1 MSESS
6 VPPGPAN
13 GAAGVAERRASVESR
28 EDRYRLLAG
37 ATSDVLWDW
46 DVATGRV
53 ERNEA
58 IYTTFGYAPDAVE
71 PTREWWHNRTHPDD
85 RRATEAVVHDALA
98 RLGAFSLE
106 YRFKRADGSYATVFD
121 RAWIMRD
128 AAGNAMR
135 AVGSCVDVSE
145 RKALEF
151 ELRAKTERL
160 AAMMDMQR
168 EIASASFNEPNALSR
183 VAERAAR
190 LTHADGAVIARLN
203 RGELVSVGAYRS
215 GHAAG
220 DATVEL
226 EPEIARDAVRTREP
240 VVVWD
245 VEHDSRI
252 DFAGAKN
259 VNVGALVAV
268 PLIAENRV
276 IGVLWV
282 HSKAPQVFGTDEVQ
296 ALTLVA
302 GVIAVAM
309 ANADRFSENQRLLAQ
324 RTSALAAARESEER
338 YRMVADGTLIQIVFI
353 DTMERCT
360 FANKA
365 VAHMLGRAPDT
376 LVGQHVRDIAG
387 AVNYER
393 IRAHIM
399 AALTGREQQFDLEW
413 DCPNGERRLLAVRH
427 VPRRDE
433 AGVVTGFFAISE
445 DETDRREL
453 QEQVQRTQRME
464 AVGQLAGGVAHD
476 FNNLLT
482 VIGGFSQMLRADPS
496 LNADQRNDVDEIH
509 KATQRASALT
519 RQLLAFS
526 RKQTMQPAPVDLNA
540 IVRDNERMLRRL
552 VREDLTLE
560 CNLASSLGTVFADSR
575 QIEHVLVNLVVN
587 ARDATGEGGR
597 ITIDTADV
605 EIQPGRANPVAPGA
619 WVRLRVS
626 DTGVGMSN
634 ETMQHMFEPFYT
646 TKPAGEGTG
655 LGLAMAYGIIEQ
667 SGGAIFAE
675 SEPGRGTVFTVLLPR
690 ANEAPRHRKTP
701 ASGAAVSARGE
712 RVLLVEDEEP
722 VRALARR
729 VLERAGYVVA
739 LAKNGREALALV
751 QAEPKGF
758 ALIVSDVVMPEMG
771 GLELAERVRET
782 DPELP
787 VLLMSGYA
795 ATEIERRGGVPEGA
809 RFLQKPF
816 GPDAL
821 LSAVRQAHSPDSR

>member
-1 MSESS
+1 M
-6 VPPGPAN
+6 PAHDLPG
-13 GAAGVAERRASVESR
+13 RRAVTHASPETR

-46 DVATGRV
+46 DIATGRV

-58 IYTTFGYAPDAVE
+58 VYTTFGYAPDAVE
-71 PTREWWHNRTHPDD
+71 PTREWWHDRTHPDD
-85 RRATEAVVHDALA
+85 RGATEAVVTDALA
-98 RLGAFSLE
+98 RLSAFSLE
-106 YRFKRADGSYATVFD
+106 YRFRRADGSYATVFD

-128 AAGNAMR
+128 AAGHAMR

-145 RKALEF
+145 RKALES

-168 EIASASFNEPNALSR
+168 EIASASFNEPDALSR

-190 LTHADGAVIARLN
+190 LTHSDGAVITRLDG
-203 RGELVSVGAYRS
+203 GEFRSVGAFRAGYS
-215 GHAAG
+215 GAEAVVAL
-220 DATVEL
+220 DTA
-226 EPEIARDAVRTREP
+226 IARDAARTREP

-245 VEHDSRI
+245 VERDSRMNASSSQS
-252 DFAGAKN
+252 D
-259 VNVGALVAV
+259 VGALAAV

-276 IGVLWV
+276 IGILWV
-282 HSKAPQVFGTDEVQ
+282 HSKAPQVFGMDEVQ
-296 ALTLVA
+296 ALTLIG

-338 YRMVADGTLIQIVFI
+338 YRMVADGTPIQILFI
-353 DTMERCT
+353 DTLERCT

-365 VAHMLGRAPDT
+365 VADLLGRPVDAI
-376 LVGQHVRDIAG
+376 VGRSVRDIAG
-387 AVNYER
+387 SVNYER
-393 IRAHIM
+393 IRAHVFN
-399 AALTGREQQFDLEW
+399 ALAGREEQFDAEW
-413 DCPNGERRLLAVRH
+413 DIPNGERRVLAVRH
-427 VPRRDE
+427 VPRRDDD
-433 AGVVTGFFAISE
+433 GVVTGFFVISE
-445 DETDRREL
+445 DVTERRGL

-482 VIGGFSQMLRADPS
+482 VIGGFSQMLRADTS
-496 LNADQRNDVDEIH
+496 LTSEQRSDVDEIH

-526 RKQTMQPAPVDLNA
+526 RKQTMQPAPVDLNSV
-540 IVRDNERMLRRL
+540 VRDNERMLRRL

-560 CNLASSLGTVFADSR
+560 CNLAPTLGMVFADSR

-605 EIQPGRANPVAPGA
+605 EIGPGRGNPVAPGA

-626 DTGVGMSN
+626 DTGVGMTN
-634 ETMQHMFEPFYT
+634 ETMEHMFEPFFT

-675 SEPGRGTVFTVLLPR
+675 SEPGRGTVFSVLLPR
-690 ANEAPRHRKTP
+690 ADEPVRPRKTP
-701 ASGAAVSARGE
+701 VNTAAIAARGE

-739 LAKNGREALALV
+739 IAKNGREALGMV

-758 ALIVSDVVMPEMG
+758 SLIVSDVVMPEMG
-771 GLELAERVRET
+771 GLELAERVREL
-782 DPELP
+782 DADLP

-821 LSAVRQAHSPDSR
+821 LGAVRGAQQGGIED

>member
-6 VPPGPAN
+6 LPPIPGTLPEPPA
-13 GAAGVAERRASVESR
+13 EPRASGESR

-46 DVATGRV
+46 DLATDRV

-58 IYTTFGYAPDAVE
+58 VYSTFGYAPDAVE
-71 PTREWWHNRTHPDD
+71 PTREWWHDRTHPDD
-85 RRATEAVVHDALA
+85 RGATEAVVQDALA
-98 RLGAFSLE
+98 RLSAFSLE

-128 AAGNAMR
+128 AAGHAMR
-135 AVGSCVDVSE
+135 AVGSCGDVSE

-190 LTHADGAVIARLN
+190 LTHADGAMIARLD
-203 RGELVSVGAYRS
+203 RGELANVGAFRIGY
-215 GHAAG
+215 
-220 DATVEL
+220 ATDEANITL
-226 EPEIARDAVRTREP
+226 APEIARDAVRTREP

-252 DFAGAKN
+252 DPAGTK
-259 VNVGALVAV
+259 VENVGALVAV

-282 HSKAPQVFGTDEVQ
+282 HSRSPQVFGTDAVQ
-296 ALTLVA
+296 ALSLVA

-324 RTSALAAARESEER
+324 RTSALASARESEER
-338 YRMVADGTLIQIVFI
+338 YRMVADGTLIQILFI

-365 VAHMLGRAPDT
+365 VAGMLGRAPEL
-376 LVGQHVRDIAG
+376 LVGQHLRDIAG
-387 AVNYER
+387 QVNYDR
-393 IRAHIM
+393 IRAHVI
-399 AALTGREQQFDLEW
+399 AALTGREQQFDVEW
-413 DCPNGERRLLAVRH
+413 ESAKSERRVLAMRY
-427 VPRRDE
+427 VPRRDD
-433 AGVVTGFFAISE
+433 AGVITGFFVISE
-445 DETDRREL
+445 DETERREL

-482 VIGGFSQMLRADPS
+482 VIGGFAQMLRADPS
-496 LNADQRNDVDEIH
+496 LNNDQRSDVDEIH
-509 KATQRASALT
+509 KATQRASSLT

-540 IVRDNERMLRRL
+540 VVRDNERMLRRL

-560 CNLASSLGTVFADSR
+560 CNLAPSLGTVFADSR

-605 EIQPGRANPVAPGA
+605 EIQPGRANPVTPGA

-626 DTGVGMSN
+626 DTGVGMTS
-634 ETMQHMFEPFYT
+634 ETMQHVFEPFFT

-667 SGGAIFAE
+667 SGGAIYAE

-690 ANEAPRHRKTP
+690 ADEPTHPRKTP
-701 ASGAAVSARGE
+701 VHTAAIGARGE

-739 LAKNGREALALV
+739 LAKNGREALGLV

-771 GLELAERVRET
+771 GLELAERVRDI
-782 DPELP
+782 DPDLP

-821 LSAVRQAHSPDSR
+821 LSAVRQAHSPE